1 MERGGQRGVAG
12 DGETRG
18 ETSSNAAKRPVS
30 ITRRHRRASPGVPRS
45 SRIPGRGPPRANRSR
60 EIPREARES
69 REKRSPLERLVEA
82 LGRAATESAAR
93 WWVGTRRSP
102 SCSP

>member
-69 REKRSPLERLVEA
+69 REKRSPLDRLV
-82 LGRAATESAAR
+82 
-93 WWVGTRRSP
+93 
-102 SCSP
+102 